1 MKNDENLLSALKY
14 LSPSEMTYEEWLFI
28 GMALKHEGYGVA
40 VWEEWSRT
48 DSRFHEGECEK
59 KWATFN
65 GSASPVTAG
74 TIVQMAKDNG
84 WQAFNDESYALDWDS
99 VIGGKDDLKIIDK
112 GWLEGTDIH
121 IPDEWQPAKQIITY
135 INTLFESA
143 ETVGFVTECWQN
155 EGKFMPTKGTYT
167 MTAGEIVEKLSKCG
181 DDIGEALGDYNPE
194 AGAWVRFNPL
204 DGKGVKNENVT
215 DYRFALVESDTMDIS
230 KQNTILRELE
240 LPIACLVY
248 SGGKSLHAIVR
259 VEAASFDE
267 YRKRVDFLYDVC
279 KKNGL
284 EIDRQ
289 NKNPSRLSRLPGVE
303 RKGQKQYLLDTNIGK
318 QSWNEWKEWI
328 ESINDDL
335 PDFENYADVSDNLP
349 QLAPELIKGILRQ
362 GHKMLLAGPPKA
374 GKSFALIELAAAIA
388 SGTEW
393 FGFQCAKGKVLY
405 VNFEIDR
412 PSYLHRIDSVCK
424 AMNIPKS
431 DFQNI
436 DFWSLRGQSVPMD
449 KLTPKLIRRA
459 LKKNYM
465 AIIIDPIY
473 KVITGDEN
481 SAEEMAKFCNQF
493 DKIAHDLKCAVIYC
507 HHHSKGAQGGKQSMD
522 RASGSGVFARDP
534 DALVDML
541 ELPISEP
548 LRSEEK
554 NKAVCDLCV
563 KWLERFQKSD
573 LYSQDDAQNDAR
585 MLDLAQR
592 ELPVDAF
599 RCLFQEAQ
607 TVRSVIERR
616 TAWRLEG
623 TLREFPGFLP
633 INLWYEYPVHRID
646 DTGVLGDIDINPEK
660 TRYQK
665 RNNYSEKDSK
675 DSSETGKKISK
686 RKMQMYNEL
695 EIAYSSLEFN
705 QEVIKLGDLEK
716 ALKLKRD
723 AVRDRVD
730 NHPNFYRDKQG
741 VVHRHSEEKSPSSN
755 Q

>member
-28 GMALKHEGYGVA
+28 GMALKHEGYSVA
-40 VWEEWSRT
+40 VWEEWSKN

-74 TIVQMAKDNG
+74 TVVQMAKDNG

-99 VIGGKDDLKIIDK
+99 EIGGGKDDLRIIDK

-167 MTAGEIVEKLSKCG
+167 MTAGEIVEKLSKNG
-181 DDIGEALGDYNPE
+181 DDIGAALGDYNPE

-259 VEAASFDE
+259 VEAANFDE

-289 NKNPSRLSRLPGVE
+289 NKNPSRLSRLPGVV
-303 RKGQKQYLLDTNIGK
+303 RNGQKQYLLETNIGK
-318 QSWNEWKEWI
+318 QSWNEWNEWI
-328 ESINDDL
+328 EGINDDL

-362 GHKMLLAGPPKA
+362 GHKMLLAGPAKA

-436 DFWSLRGQSVPMD
+436 DFWYLRGQSVPMD

-573 LYSQDDAQNDAR
+573 LYSQDDAQNDTR

-599 RCLFQEAQ
+599 RYLFQEVQ

-665 RNNYSEKDSK
+665 KTKSFKTQPQPPKPVKAEIDPKD
-675 DSSETGKKISK
+675 K
-686 RKMQMYNEL
+686 RK
-695 EIAYSSLEFN
+695 
-705 QEVIKLGDLEK
+705 K
-716 ALKLKRD
+716 ALESAFDAAKAESNGENALSIGLVLKHFKFSKNTLKTYIDEHPDFLRD
-723 AVRDRVD
+723 ENGMVSRCQK
-730 NHPNFYRDKQG
+730 N
-741 VVHRHSEEKSPSSN
+741 
-755 Q
+755 

>member
-1 MKNDENLLSALKY
+1 MTEINLIECLKFINPALLDY
-14 LSPSEMTYEEWLFI
+14 QDWVNI
-28 GMALKHEGYGVA
+28 GMALKHEGYSVA
-40 VWEEWSRT
+40 VWEEWSRA

-99 VIGGKDDLKIIDK
+99 EIGGGKDDLRIIDK

-143 ETVGFVTECWQN
+143 ETVGFVTKCWQN

-167 MTAGEIVEKLSKCG
+167 MTAGEIVEKLSKNG
-181 DDIGEALGDYNPE
+181 DDIGAALGDYNPE

-259 VEAASFDE
+259 VDAANFDE

-289 NKNPSRLSRLPGVE
+289 NKNPSRLSRLPGVM
-303 RKGQKQYLLDTNIGK
+303 RNGQKQYLLETNIGK

-328 ESINDDL
+328 EGINDDL

-493 DKIAHDLKCAVIYC
+493 DKIAHDLNCAVIYC

-573 LYSQDDAQNDAR
+573 LYSQDDAQNDTR

-599 RCLFQEAQ
+599 RYLFQEVQ

-665 RNNYSEKDSK
+665 KTKSFKKQPQPPKPVKAEIDPKD
-675 DSSETGKKISK
+675 K
-686 RKMQMYNEL
+686 RK
-695 EIAYSSLEFN
+695 
-705 QEVIKLGDLEK
+705 K
-716 ALKLKRD
+716 ALESAFDAAKAESNGENALSIGLVLKHFKFSKNTLKTYIDEHPDFLRDENGMVSRCQKKLI
-723 AVRDRVD
+723 
-730 NHPNFYRDKQG
+730 
-741 VVHRHSEEKSPSSN
+741 
-755 Q
+755 